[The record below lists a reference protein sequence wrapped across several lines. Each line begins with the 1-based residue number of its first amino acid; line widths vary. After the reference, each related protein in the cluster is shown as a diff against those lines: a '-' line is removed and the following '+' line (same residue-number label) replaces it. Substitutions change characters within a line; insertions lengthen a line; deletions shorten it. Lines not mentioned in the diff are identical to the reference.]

1 MSTRNVILAS
11 LATTA
16 LVASG
21 CDSSESDSGA
31 AAGTTTDTAVSGQQ
45 PNADGGRFQPPP
57 DVTAPKEVMALAA
70 QPGSRLGTVEL
81 VLSVPEDEY
90 DYSKIELRRQVSSA
104 PVESACDG
112 DDPIV
117 ETYTEDFSGNKTF
130 LDTSLIPGV
139 TYSYTA
145 CAFDEA
151 DNVATKV
158 SAVVSKPNDEQRV
171 FVTSDDTFTGDL
183 TAEYDGQTFD
193 TGFLGGD
200 YRCQKL
206 ADDAS
211 LGGTWRAV
219 LGKRDKAADAYHRVP
234 VYGGKIKN
242 VGGEVVA
249 IGRDNLYN
257 DSVPELQNGIIYD
270 ETGSEVDVDVTETV
284 WTGAI
289 GYNTITTS
297 NRLTCDDWTSA
308 ETAESGIQGIVGDL
322 DDDWLV
328 YYSTS
333 CNATGRLYCMEVAAA
348 PTAPTIAIEAGATA
362 GTVDVT
368 VDFADDTTGLG
379 RVVLRR
385 GQGLTPNSDACLTG
399 HPWGDN
405 LKVYDGT
412 EDEEF
417 KDETYTD
424 TPGVDGQYHYEL
436 CVYDAHD
443 NLVDVVRAE
452 TPGIEVG
459 TGYGRMFVSSSTT
472 TGAISYNGLTG
483 VAAADAMCEALATA
497 AGLTDGTYEAFLAT
511 TTASA
516 MSRIDLTKNYYD
528 LAGNYIFGSGDPAD
542 TDDDDDAIRSGFIGY
557 LGITQDEN
565 GDDIAA
571 ATRVWSG
578 YYYPQ
583 YSAGSYSTC
592 ADWTTTSTTTYYG
605 YYGDP
610 LSYLDEN
617 DWFGET
623 TQNCD
628 QSARLYCIQQ

>member
-16 LVASG
+16 FAAGG
-21 CDSSESDSGA
+21 CGSSESDSGA

-70 QPGSRLGTVEL
+70 QAGPRLGTVEL

-90 DYSKIELRRQVSSA
+90 DYAKIELRRQVSS
-104 PVESACDG
+104 VSEGSCDG

-130 LDTSLIPGV
+130 VDTSLIPGV

-145 CAFDEA
+145 CAFDEEG
-151 DNVATKV
+151 NVATKV
-158 SAVVSKPNDEQRV
+158 SADVSKPNDEQRV

-183 TAEYDGQTFD
+183 TAEYDGKTFD

-219 LGKRDKAADAYHRVP
+219 LGKRDKVADAYHRVP
-234 VYGGKIKN
+234 VYGAKIKN
-242 VGGEVVA
+242 LGDEVVA
-249 IGRDNLYN
+249 VGRDNLYN
-257 DSVPELQNGIIYD
+257 DIVPELQNGIIYD
-270 ETGSEVDVDVTETV
+270 EKGNEVDVDLTETV

-289 GYNTITTS
+289 GYNTVTTAS
-297 NRLTCDDWTSA
+297 RLTCEDWTSA
-308 ETAESGIQGIVGDL
+308 ATTESGIQGIVGDL

-328 YYSTS
+328 YYSTT
-333 CNATGRLYCMEVAAA
+333 CNATGRLYCMEVAAE
-348 PTAPTIAIEAGATA
+348 PTAPTIAIEEGATA

-368 VDFADDTTGLG
+368 VDFPDDTTGLG

-399 HPWGDN
+399 HPWGGN
-405 LKVYDGT
+405 VKVYDGT
-412 EDEEF
+412 KDEEF

-459 TGYGRMFVSSSTT
+459 TSYGRMFVSSTTT
-472 TGAISYNGLTG
+472 TGAISYGGLTG

-528 LAGNYIFGSGDPAD
+528 LAGNYIFGSGNLAD
-542 TDDDDDAIRSGFIGY
+542 TDDDDDAIRSGYIGY

-565 GDDIAA
+565 RDDIAA

-583 YSAGSYSTC
+583 YSAGSNSTC

-617 DWFGET
+617 DWFGDT